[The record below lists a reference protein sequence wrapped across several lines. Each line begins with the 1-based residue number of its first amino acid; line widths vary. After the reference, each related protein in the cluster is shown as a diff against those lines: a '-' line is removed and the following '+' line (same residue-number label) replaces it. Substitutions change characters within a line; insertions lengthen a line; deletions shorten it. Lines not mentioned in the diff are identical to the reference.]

1 QRCGT
6 NRPARPARA
15 DVAGAAPGVSEEKLE
30 RRPTSLHHRAARDFF
45 GAWENGDATADVNQD
60 GSIDLGEAFVA
71 RSGAHQ
77 P

>member
-1 QRCGT
+1 
-6 NRPARPARA
+6 
-15 DVAGAAPGVSEEKLE
+15 VSEEKLE